1 MNILIEAQ
9 GLQHY
14 FYRTH
19 FYKTH
24 FYKTFKDFF
33 KRTRYD
39 LIKKLYCIDNG
50 IKLLEIKYNE
60 IDDIESILKKNNII
74 T

>member
-14 FYRTH
+14 FYR
-19 FYKTH
+19 TH

-39 LIKKLYCIDNG
+39 LIKKLYCIGKG